1 MVRMLLDTCVISEV
15 RRPQGHEGVR
25 HHIAQL
31 DPDTTYLSVITMGEI
46 AKGLHLLPDGQRKRS
61 IASWAFA
68 LEQQFSEQILPV
80 DTATA
85 HLWGELTARAQ
96 SNGIQ
101 IPSSDGLIAATAIRH
116 GLHVMTRNTR
126 DFAATGAMIIDPWKS

>member
-25 HHIAQL
+25 QQVAHL
-31 DPDTTYLSVITMGEI
+31 EPDSTYLSVITMGEI
-46 AKGLHLLPDGQRKRS
+46 AKGLHLLPDGQGRQS
-61 IASWAFA
+61 IASWVST
-68 LEQQFSEQILPV
+68 LERQFSAQILPV
-80 DTATA
+80 DTETA

-101 IPSSDGLIAATAIRH
+101 IPASGGLIAATAIRH

-126 DFAATGAMIIDPWKS
+126 DFAATGALIVDPWQS